1 VIIITINQAGKGG
14 IYMAKFSIRKGDKIV
29 IASIVVVCLVISGGF
44 ALRARYAS
52 AGSYVTIFRADTN
65 EETQYSLTKPRTIE
79 VQGYLGTSTIEI
91 SQGKARFVSSPC
103 PDNVCV
109 DFFGWVEKEGEISVC
124 LPNQILL
131 KVEERVSH

>member
-1 VIIITINQAGKGG
+1 
-14 IYMAKFSIRKGDKIV
+14 MAKLSITKGDKIV
-29 IASIVVVCLVISGGF
+29 IASIIVVCLLISGGF
-44 ALRARYAS
+44 ALRARQAS

-65 EETQYSLTKPRTIE
+65 EETQYSLKKSRNIE
-79 VQGYLGTSTIEI
+79 VQGYLGTSIIEI

-109 DFFGWVEKEGEISVC
+109 DFFGWIEKEGEISVC

-131 KVEERVSH
+131 KVEEKVSH